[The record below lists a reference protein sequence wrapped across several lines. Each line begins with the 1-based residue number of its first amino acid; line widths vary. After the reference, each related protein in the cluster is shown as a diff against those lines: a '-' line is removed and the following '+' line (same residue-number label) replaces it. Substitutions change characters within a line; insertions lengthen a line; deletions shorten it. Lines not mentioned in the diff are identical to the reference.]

1 VFLPRDDGVLP
12 IYPVAMRTILAS
24 LALPLALL
32 AAGDPAPAPTRV
44 GYAWPLPTC
53 VVSGEPLGDKP
64 VVKVLEDAKD
74 PSVNGREVRFCCEKC
89 VSTFEANRAKYLK
102 QADEAIIA
110 RELPSYPAIHCV
122 VMPDE
127 KLPAAGTPDAKEAH
141 QVVVG
146 NQVVRVCCAQ
156 CERKVKRN
164 PTAYL
169 GKLQTA
175 IAAAQVPTYPMK
187 TCPISGRELP
197 ATPTDTLI
205 AGRLVRFC
213 CAGCQATAERDT
225 AATLAKLDA
234 AAKAK

>member
-1 VFLPRDDGVLP
+1 MFLHRDARALP
-12 IYPVAMRTILAS
+12 SYPVAMRTTLAT
-24 LALPLALL
+24 LILPLALL

-64 VVKVLEDAKD
+64 VVKVLDDAKD
-74 PSVNGREVRFCCEKC
+74 PSVHGREVRFCCEKC
-89 VSTFEANRAKYLK
+89 VTTFESNRAKYLK
-102 QADEAIIA
+102 QADEAITA
-110 RELPSYPAIHCV
+110 RELPAYPAINCI

-127 KLPAAGTPDAKEAH
+127 KVAAPGTPEAKEAH

-146 NQVVRVCCAQ
+146 NQLVRVCCAQ

-164 PTAYL
+164 PAAYL
-169 GKLQTA
+169 TKVQAA
-175 IAAAQVPTYPMK
+175 IAAAQVPTYPLK

-213 CAGCQATAERDT
+213 CSGCQATAEKDP
-225 AATLAKLDA
+225 AGTLAKLDA
-234 AAKAK
+234 AAKTK